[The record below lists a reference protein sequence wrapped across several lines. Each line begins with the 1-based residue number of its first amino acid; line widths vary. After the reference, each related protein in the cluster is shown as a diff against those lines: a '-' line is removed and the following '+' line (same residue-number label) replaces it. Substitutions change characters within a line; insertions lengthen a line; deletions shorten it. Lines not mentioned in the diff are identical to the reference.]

1 MSLICLKS
9 SMSSMISDS
18 SWPKRSA
25 RAASLEISSRKR
37 RLLESPVSSSVTA
50 CSETSSCRAMFSID
64 DDTWPDQVEEDVALA
79 RG

>member
-25 RAASLEISSRKR
+25 RAASFDISSRKR
-37 RLLESPVSSSVTA
+37 RLLERPVSSSVTA

-64 DDTWPDQVEEDVALA
+64 DDNLSDQVEEDLALG
-79 RG
+79 RR